1 MIDNYWESEN
11 HSSLKIWPPVSLH
24 SKECPTAI
32 HKCNDLSTLSKEER
46 KKKTQRWD
54 RYVLGRTWEE
64 LKVENGGCIYSYFVV
79 CMYEL
84 LEEKG

>member
-1 MIDNYWESEN
+1 MTSAHYQ
-11 HSSLKIWPPVSLH
+11 KK
-24 SKECPTAI
+24 KE
-32 HKCNDLSTLSKEER
+32 
-46 KKKTQRWD
+46 KKKTRRWD